1 MIIKNKTAIV
11 GWVFTTAFLIFCAL
25 ITYILI
31 RDGSSN
37 IQIDP
42 PSNTNVY
49 PHWFVPL
56 IMLAFWIAGITAAV
70 YAWHIPIVR
79 VSVLQKAV
87 VLVELIYPLRT
98 VNHTFSVTEIQPATV
113 IETKDSEGDVY
124 FKCQFRAN
132 NGFLTTMVESSNK
145 EVCERCCK
153 QINEAIERHKNS

>member
-1 MIIKNKTAIV
+1 MGV
-11 GWVFTTAFLIFCAL
+11 YSSVSDFLCANHL
-25 ITYILI
+25 YFF

-56 IMLAFWIAGITAAV
+56 IMLAFWMAGITATV
-70 YAWHIPIVR
+70 YAWHIPIIK
-79 VSVLQKAV
+79 VSVLQKAA

-98 VNHTFSVTEIQPATV
+98 VKHEFSVTEIQPATV

-124 FKCQFRAN
+124 FECEFRAN
-132 NGFLTTMVESSNK
+132 NGFSAKMAESSNK
-145 EVCERCCK
+145 EVCERCCR
-153 QINEAIERHKNS
+153 QFNEAIERHNNG

>member
-49 PHWFVPL
+49 PHWFMPL
-56 IMLAFWIAGITAAV
+56 IMLEFWIAGITAAV

-79 VSVLQKAV
+79 VSVLQKAA

-98 VNHTFSVTEIQPATV
+98 VKHAFSVTEIQPATV

-124 FKCQFRAN
+124 FECEFRAN
-132 NGFLTTMVESSNK
+132 NGFLAKMAESSNK
-145 EVCERCCK
+145 EVCESCCR
-153 QINEAIERHKNS
+153 QFNEAIEQHENG

>member
-1 MIIKNKTAIV
+1 MIIKNKSAIV

-42 PSNTNVY
+42 PSNTNLY
-49 PHWFVPL
+49 PHWFIPL

-70 YAWHIPIVR
+70 YAWHTPIIR
-79 VSVLQKAV
+79 VSVLQKAA
-87 VLVELIYPLRT
+87 VLVELIYPLHT
-98 VNHTFSVTEIQPATV
+98 VKHVFSVTQIQPATV

-124 FKCQFRAN
+124 FECEFRAN
-132 NGFLTTMVESSNK
+132 NGFLAKMAESSNK
-145 EVCERCCK
+145 EVCESCCR
-153 QINEAIERHKNS
+153 QFNEAIEQHENG

>member
-11 GWVFTTAFLIFCAL
+11 GWVFTAAFLIFCAL

-42 PSNTNVY
+42 PSNTNMY
-49 PHWFVPL
+49 PYWFVPL

-79 VSVLQKAV
+79 VSVLQKAA
-87 VLVELIYPLRT
+87 VLVELIYPLLR
-98 VNHTFSVTEIQPATV
+98 VKHAFSVTEIQPAAV

-124 FKCQFRAN
+124 FECEFRAN
-132 NGFLTTMVESSNK
+132 NGFLAKMAESSNK
-145 EVCERCCK
+145 EVCERCCR
-153 QINEAIERHKNS
+153 QFNEAIERHKNG